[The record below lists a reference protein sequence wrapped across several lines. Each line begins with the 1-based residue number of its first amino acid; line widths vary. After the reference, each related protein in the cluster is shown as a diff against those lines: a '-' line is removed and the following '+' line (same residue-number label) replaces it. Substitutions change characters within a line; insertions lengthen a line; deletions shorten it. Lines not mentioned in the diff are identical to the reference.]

1 MKRHVV
7 DRIMRRAANGAAII
21 YVELAAKAV
30 ELAIEHGIDIKEV
43 PALVRGLS
51 KPLEQDTAAAK
62 AAAPSTAP
70 GSSSRS
76 ASAASRAAASRS
88 SPTTPTLS
96 WRSANTTAEWPISHP
111 KPRSKPDAQVPGL
124 QRGEGVTA
132 APLKGDGVC
141 KRFRRIQRL
150 SGGCIL

>member
-62 AAAPSTAP
+62 AA
-70 GSSSRS
+70 RS
-76 ASAASRAAASRS
+76 LDRPRIVFQVGICRVEGCGL
-88 SPTTPTLS
+88 PL
-96 WRSANTTAEWPISHP
+96 ISDD
-111 KPRSKPDAQVPGL
+111 PDAVMAL
-124 QRGEGVTA
+124 
-132 APLKGDGVC
+132 C
-141 KRFRRIQRL
+141 KYHRRVADLPSETEEQA
-150 SGGCIL
+150 